1 MDLLLASLVA
11 LAVGGVL
18 GYLIARQQEAGGKAA
33 LTTDLALARQREE
46 ALRQQNAEKVADIQ
60 ALQEQ
65 LKLWFENTATRVLQ
79 ATSAESR
86 QQLDGILS
94 PVRERLDG
102 FQKKVEEVY
111 GKEAEQRITLK
122 TQIDLLHQANKALS
136 TDAENLAKAL
146 KGDSQKRGQ
155 WGEMILDNVLRL
167 SGLTEGVDYV
177 TQGRGL
183 DLKGDEGERQKPD
196 VIVSMSGGQHV
207 VVDSKLS
214 LIAYADWTAAAPNS
228 PEQAKAASALK
239 EGVRRHV
246 KDLSAKKYQNNG
258 KLLAQPYVLMFVPI
272 ESALATVLDL
282 DRDLTAFAWD
292 NRVALVGPTTLL
304 LTLNIIHAALQME
317 RREHNAADIA
327 KDAAGLYNQLR
338 LVVESLN
345 DVDKHLTNARKAH
358 AEALNRLGQGRGN
371 VLTRV
376 ESFRARGITVDKP
389 LPQLRQEGEA
399 FAQTDDSTMDAP

>member
-1 MDLLLASLVA
+1 MDIFFSALVA
-11 LAVGGVL
+11 LVL
-18 GYLIARQQEAGGKAA
+18 GGALGFLLSRQQEAAAKAA
-33 LTTDLALARQREE
+33 LATDLALARQREE
-46 ALRQQNAEKVADIQ
+46 TLRQQNADRMAEIA

-79 ATSAESR
+79 ATSEQSR

-94 PVRERLDG
+94 PVRERLEG

-122 TQIDLLHQANKALS
+122 TQIELLNQANQNLS
-136 TDAENLAKAL
+136 ADAGNLAKAL

-167 SGLTEGVDYV
+167 SGLKEGVDYI

-183 DLKGDEGERQKPD
+183 DLKGEEGERQKPD
-196 VIVSMSGGQHV
+196 VIVTLSGGQQV

-214 LIAYADWTAAAPNS
+214 LVAYADWTAAAPGS
-228 PEQAKAASALK
+228 PEQDRAAQALK
-239 EGVRRHV
+239 AGVRQHI
-246 KDLSAKKYQNNG
+246 KELSAKKYQNNG

-282 DRDLTAFAWD
+282 DRDLTAHAWSQ
-292 NRVALVGPTTLL
+292 RVALVGPTTLL
-304 LTLNIIHAALQME
+304 LTLNIIHATLQLE

-327 KDAAGLYNQLR
+327 REAADLYDKIR
-338 LVVESLN
+338 LVAESLN
-345 DVDKHLTNARKAH
+345 DMDKHLTNARKAH
-358 AEALNRLGQGRGN
+358 TEAVNRLAAGRGN

-389 LPQLRQEGEA
+389 IPALRQDGEEVPLPDLSPA
-399 FAQTDDSTMDAP
+399 G